1 MVILGFL
8 YVTGLEGMW
17 LGTNEHEQEK
27 LVTIDKGAQI
37 SVMLNGLDSDAAEI
51 SLINIIRSMKQR
63 RRVYAWVLA
72 LCILVGLCA
81 PLVMYQ
87 FAKPEL
93 TVASVVTLN
102 YDAETLTDPEGEDLD
117 LSPIYSSYVLN
128 NALKDLKLSHPIS
141 ANELRGSIKIQR
153 VLSEKGR
160 QVQELAARMAEEK
173 NAAAYDQLQKLTLT
187 YDNRFI
193 VFLTNGFREN
203 EESRTV
209 TDLESSEL
217 RLVLDRV
224 LDAYNDYLTL
234 TYADMKL
241 PDDQFSI
248 IDPTHYDIPESLEL
262 LDTAMNNLYSYCQ
275 DQQDSVKEYRSWKT
289 GRTLDDWMQ
298 ILQTT
303 KEVSVDY
310 LYSYVYANSIVKNR
324 DDMLLNYQY
333 KLRTAQTSLE
343 NINKNIETLDSILK
357 NYKND
362 EIFVSMQESDS
373 SRSTSTTTDYF
384 NELILEQA
392 DNFQKAAET
401 ETLIANLNDKIDRL
415 TSSGD
420 KSSLEF
426 TTQEEIT
433 EDVKKAVEKCLQIY
447 SQIKEHMEEVH
458 ESAQFRSFIVHTAAQ
473 GQGSGFLGSSIT
485 KMIIG
490 ALLGVIV
497 GCGLWFVSALGTEL
511 SKFNRPQETGK
522 KVAAQ

>member
-1 MVILGFL
+1 M
-8 YVTGLEGMW
+8 
-17 LGTNEHEQEK
+17 GTNEHEQEK

-160 QVQELAARMAEEK
+160 QVQELAAKMAEDK
-173 NAAAYDQLQKLTLT
+173 NSAAYEQLQKINLT

-193 VFLTNGFREN
+193 VSLTNGFREN
-203 EESRTV
+203 EESKTV
-209 TDLESSEL
+209 KELEPDEL
-217 RLVLDRV
+217 RLALNRV

-248 IDPTHYDIPESLEL
+248 IDPALFDIPESLEL
-262 LDTAMNNLYSYCQ
+262 LDTAMNGLYTYCHEQ
-275 DQQDSVKEYRSWKT
+275 DDSVKDYRSWKT
-289 GRTLDDWMQ
+289 GRTLNDWMQ

-324 DDMLLNYQY
+324 DDMLLTYQY
-333 KLRTAQTSLE
+333 QLRTAQTTLE
-343 NINKNIETLDSILK
+343 NIKKNIETLDSILK

-401 ETLIANLNDKIDRL
+401 ETLIANLNDKISRL
-415 TSSGD
+415 SSSGD
-420 KSSLEF
+420 KASLELNA
-426 TTQEEIT
+426 QEEIT
-433 EDVKKAVEKCLQIY
+433 EDVKKAVEKCRQIY
-447 SQIKEHMEEVH
+447 TQIKEHMEEVH
-458 ESAQFRSFIVHTAAQ
+458 ESAQFKSFIEHTAAQ
-473 GQGSGFLGSSIT
+473 GTEPGFLASSI
-485 KMIIG
+485 KNMIIG
-490 ALLGVIV
+490 ALLGGIV
-497 GCGLWFVSALGTEL
+497 GCGLWFLSALGIEF
-511 SKFNRPQETGK
+511 SKSDRLQETGK